1 MLTNFTYTFS
11 NNQSG
16 FTLQVVRHYIYAHK
30 SYWDYDTF
38 HLGCV
43 VASAA
48 RLLLLCDFYRCS
60 DLLQT
65 TQSDAGIAEGKQI
78 CVWPTCK

>member
-16 FTLQVVRHYIYAHK
+16 FTLQVVHHYIYAHK
-30 SYWDYDTF
+30 SYWDYDTL

-43 VASAA
+43 VTSAV
-48 RLLLLCDFYRCS
+48 RLLLLCDFIDVPTYF
-60 DLLQT
+60 
-65 TQSDAGIAEGKQI
+65 KQHK
-78 CVWPTCK
+78 VMRV